1 MFGFGIG
8 EAAAIAGVISTLKSL
23 NDGLSTIKESGAHAG
38 SLVTLVSRYGE
49 VEKKIQEVESAKGGV
64 LDLKQSMQMQGAK
77 RQAQTFNRQL
87 KDALLMSGQASQY
100 NEIMTRIEESR
111 EAHEKAVAK
120 LKRAKQK
127 RKKELQEAFKVIGIF
142 FVTAAVIF
150 VIAMVVMAY
159 Y

>member
-1 MFGFGIG
+1 MFGLGVG

-23 NDGLSTIKESGAHAG
+23 NDGLATIKESGAHAG

-49 VEKKIQEVESAKGGV
+49 VERKIQEVETAKGGI
-64 LDLKQSMQMQGAK
+64 LDIKQSMQMQVAK

-120 LKRAKQK
+120 LKRAKVQRQK
-127 RKKELQEAFKVIGIF
+127 EIREALKILGIF
-142 FVTAAVIF
+142 FVTGAVLFAVAAIV
-150 VIAMVVMAY
+150 MVTY
-159 Y
+159 